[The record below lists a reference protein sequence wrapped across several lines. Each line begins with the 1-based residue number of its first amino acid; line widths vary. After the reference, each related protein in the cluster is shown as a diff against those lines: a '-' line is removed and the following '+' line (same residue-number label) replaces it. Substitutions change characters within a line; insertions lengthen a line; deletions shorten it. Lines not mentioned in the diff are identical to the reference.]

1 MQAIAPTTTQRIVVP
16 DPPSTLAE
24 RVRWAVTDGL
34 TIARRNLS
42 HIRRV
47 PERLMG
53 VTVQPIVFVVLFGYV
68 FGSAIK
74 VPGANYREFL
84 MPGMFAMTMFG
95 TIGSTAV
102 GFAQDMSTGII
113 DRFRSL
119 PMSRL
124 AVMLGRSLSDLFEGL
139 LGLAVIVACGIV
151 VGWRPHG
158 SMTDIVGAFA
168 LLLLIAFAMNWAG
181 LFVGLSVRTPEVAQ
195 QVMFLIFLP
204 ITFLAN
210 TFVPTAGMSPVL
222 RTIADW
228 NPMSSFVAASR
239 QLLGS
244 PSVPSSAW
252 PMLHPVVASLFWV
265 VVILAIFVPL
275 GLRRYQNATRT

>member
-1 MQAIAPTTTQRIVVP
+1 MQAIATTSERIAVP
-16 DPPSTLAE
+16 EPPSTLGE
-24 RVRWAVTDGL
+24 RLRWGLADGM

-47 PERLMG
+47 PERLMN

-102 GFAQDMSTGII
+102 GFAQDLSTGIM

-124 AVMLGRSLSDLFEGL
+124 AVMLGRSFSDLVESL
-139 LGLAVIVACGIV
+139 LGLAVIVACGFV
-151 VGWRPHG
+151 AGWRPHG
-158 SMTDIVGAFA
+158 GVADMAAALG

-181 LFVGLSVRTPEVAQ
+181 LFVGLSTRTPEVAQ

-210 TFVPTAGMSPVL
+210 TFVPTGGMSPVL

-228 NPMSSFVAASR
+228 NPMSAFVAASR

-275 GLRRYQNATRT
+275 GLRRYQNATRS